1 MALNKMNQWRY
12 LSYIL
17 LCLVLTSC
25 GGVLKKGGGYYK
37 DDGPEDT
44 LPANID
50 SIPDAQP
57 RAEPLREASNRP
69 YVVLGQLYTPMTQIR
84 PYKARGTASW
94 YGKRF
99 KGKSTSSGES
109 YDMYAMTGA
118 HTTLPIPSYARVK
131 NLANGKSVIVRIN
144 DRGPFNP
151 DRLIDLS
158 YVAARRLGYIA
169 QGSAQVEVQ
178 SITPDQYPQ

>member
-1 MALNKMNQWRY
+1 
-12 LSYIL
+12 
-17 LCLVLTSC
+17 
-25 GGVLKKGGGYYK
+25 
-37 DDGPEDT
+37 
-44 LPANID
+44 
-50 SIPDAQP
+50 
-57 RAEPLREASNRP
+57 
-69 YVVLGQLYTPMTQIR
+69 
-84 PYKARGTASW
+84 
-94 YGKRF
+94 
-99 KGKSTSSGES
+99 
-109 YDMYAMTGA
+109 MYAMTGA